1 MRTTPHHT
9 THHDTTARRTTPR
22 HAAAALGLGLGLAL
36 AVGLSACG
44 DDADGPAAT
53 AEVSTTEHNDA
64 DVAFASDMIQH
75 HAQALSMVDL
85 TLERPL
91 DPEVQ
96 TLSEAIRDAQAPE
109 IETMADW
116 LTSWGE
122 EVPETMRDHVNSG
135 HGGGDASDSMDGM
148 EGMEDMPGM
157 MSAEDMG
164 ALADAADGDFQDM
177 WLEMMVE
184 HHEGAVEMAETE
196 QADGRFKDAVDLA
209 GQIIDTQNAEIETM
223 RDLLDS

>member
-1 MRTTPHHT
+1 MRTT
-9 THHDTTARRTTPR
+9 THRTSSHRTSSRRRAPR
-22 HAAAALGLGLGLAL
+22 QVAAGLGLGIAL
-36 AVGLSACG
+36 VAGLTACG
-44 DDADGPAAT
+44 DDSEASTT

-75 HAQALSMVDL
+75 HAQALSMVDM

-96 TLSEAIRDAQAPE
+96 TLAEDIRDAQAPE

-122 EVPETMRDHVNSG
+122 DVPETMRDHVNSG
-135 HGGGDASDSMDGM
+135 HGGGDASEGLEGM

-164 ALADAADGDFQDM
+164 ALGDASDDEFQQM
-177 WLEMMVE
+177 WLGMMVE

-196 QADGRFKDAVDLA
+196 QAEGRFKDAVDLA
-209 GQIIDTQNAEIETM
+209 GRIVDAQNAEIDIM
-223 RDLLDS
+223 RDLLGS